1 MNDENAINLSIL
13 DFKLDPAVSGEVVTV
28 YKSIHTGF

>member
-1 MNDENAINLSIL
+1 MAAINLSIL
-13 DFKLDPAVSGEVVTV
+13 DFKYRKHKENNRMFKN